1 MSNKIIFITLR
12 DKERIEQLMLFC
24 DLFKEQERKSIRK
37 LHYEISQGYVVSAEK
52 IPINVVTTNS
62 RVVLHDLAN
71 DRVYSLTLVFPED
84 ADPQKFK
91 ESILAPLGAALIG
104 KKTCEIIEYSTP
116 SGIRR
121 CTIKAISHET
131 RP

>member
-1 MSNKIIFITLR
+1 
-12 DKERIEQLMLFC
+12 MLFC
-24 DLFKEQERKSIRK
+24 DIFKEQERKSIRK
-37 LHYEISQGYVVSAEK
+37 LHYEISQGYVVSDEK

-62 RVVLHDLAN
+62 QVVLHDLAN

-91 ESILAPLGAALIG
+91 VSILAPLGAALIG
-104 KKTCEIIEYSTP
+104 KKTGEIIEYPTP

-121 CTIKAISHET
+121 CTIKAIFHET
-131 RP
+131 RH